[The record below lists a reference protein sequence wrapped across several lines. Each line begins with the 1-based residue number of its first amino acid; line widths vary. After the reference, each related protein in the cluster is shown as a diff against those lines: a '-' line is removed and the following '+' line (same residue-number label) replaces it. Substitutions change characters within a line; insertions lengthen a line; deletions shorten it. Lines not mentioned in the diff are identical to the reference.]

1 MAIIKPFWQTESGSL
16 GTFVQGENVQ
26 IQLSATNTSLIE
38 LISGSLPPGL
48 KIDGE
53 NQTIFG
59 IPLDKGIDLT
69 YEFVLRASNTTGLNG
84 AKVIQDRTF
93 RINIDSNLISRILN
107 PEGILR
113 LGNKNDSYVLNNS
126 TVSYQFVYSS
136 TAVPFGQKII
146 FYIEPDSGELP
157 PGLKLT
163 EDGLLYG
170 TIRDHLT
177 INSKLVQGTYDK
189 DYYDVNPFDY
199 GDKISPA
206 TGTVNTVSGRLTT
219 AQVTY
224 GGNGYLFDPEVIVGG
239 SVNTVLISNGG
250 SGYTVAPKVV
260 FSNSPVSGGI
270 TAAGFA
276 NMSNGSVAS
285 ITVTNPGTGYDEP
298 PIIYFQD
305 QNTGSGA
312 IASATLKQGSGGEI
326 IARTFDGSIV
336 ELEVTNSGSG
346 YLVPPLISFGLPT
359 AGSRIISK
367 TYKFKVTL
375 SNGINTDSKIY
386 TIIVKSEDSFRA
398 DTTFIFSD
406 TNDFDTSRTYI
417 QPPIWI
423 SNSILPEIKG
433 NNNYA
438 FDLEVFDPTPTV
450 GTIYYSLL
458 DFNFDG
464 TESLIGPLDVISNQ
478 EVYDIVGINLKLP
491 IEIVL
496 SKSRALNDSSRIKIS
511 HVLGTTE
518 LNNNIFYVKSVDEFT
533 YQLFS
538 DNILINGIN
547 GTLYNRYVSG
557 GKVQLNQC
565 YLSLD
570 KDGGEISGFIPY
582 QPEITRTYTFTIK
595 ASRVLDEVEVASE
608 FRQFQLTV
616 KGNINNEIFYNTPM
630 LIGTLGPNEQ
640 SLFSLD
646 AYSTL
651 ESADIN
657 FQLIPGYGSNSVGHY
672 IDVNVSEL
680 NGHVFIE
687 NYGLNPF
694 LHLEKGQTYKI
705 NVNLSNFTLSFRNP
719 DDTYFNNTVRH
730 STGTVGAGSQEKQNG
745 YYLLNVPYSNSAN
758 KFRIYF
764 NNIKNDGLFL
774 KLRRYD
780 LDSRSWKN
788 YRLYPYFDEY
798 DALTNNLDKLNT
810 NEDILAT
817 FLDYNKVEFTIKKYN
832 KTSLIWETVDYPI
845 IKPANPSN
853 NDYWLDIDHSNYG
866 LLEFRYVGI
875 QGRWISL
882 RPTLVSVFPNNSEG
896 VNADYRIINESGT
909 YKILRKINTV
919 WEYLEKVKFENK
931 GAYDPNVFISP
942 HTRPDPFTNLTSD
955 VWFKYS
961 SLYDGEDSFIEV
973 GLKALE
979 SIPTDLSV
987 SLRGDIIGKIPA
999 YTSFPYRSIFTSNIL
1014 YLVNDVVEFDGNLY
1028 RCVNQ
1033 YRSSSNWYQD
1043 QNNWTSF
1050 AYEKRTVTSF
1060 DVNQYGVGEFS
1071 ISGVRGDDETTIDN
1085 LIRFRVR
1092 AKDTQNVYYVDKDFN
1107 IRYNSS
1113 SNVTLTS
1120 VFLKP
1125 FFNKTS
1131 RDNFFNFITD
1141 TSIFLMDSIYRP
1153 EDKNFG
1159 VQRIPK
1165 MLLIGGLETTLAE
1178 RYASAVKRNYYDR
1191 PLYFGDVKKAIGVK
1205 HGRTEYEVI
1214 YVEILDP
1221 YEIGNKSVPG
1231 MIKLDFVYDDLTADY
1246 TKIRMDDT
1254 SIDVTETGLDTIYPS
1269 SITLMQEELKKVS
1282 LQKTDSVLL
1291 PPTYDDFGR
1300 LPEYQTSGPNQGQY
1314 IDIDPINTSLNQDY
1328 GFVNERV
1335 SLIDDFLLSIKP
1347 LEFNPDF
1354 QPLWMNSSQDGTGNP
1369 VGFVKAIPLCY
1380 VLPGK
1385 GDKILE
1391 LITKN
1396 QFDFKQLNFVIDR
1409 IIIESPEGE
1418 TGDKYIKFI
1427 NREII

>member
-1 MAIIKPFWQTESGSL
+1 MATIKPFWQTESGLL
-16 GTFVQGENVQ
+16 GTFLQGQSVQ
-26 IQLSATNTSLIE
+26 IQLSASNTSLIE

-48 KIDGE
+48 KVDGE

-69 YEFVLRASNTTGLNG
+69 YEFVLRASNTTGPNES
-84 AKVIQDRTF
+84 KVIQDRTF
-93 RINIDSNLISRILN
+93 KINIDSNLVSRILDT
-107 PEGILR
+107 EGILR
-113 LGNKNDSYVLNNS
+113 LGNKKDSYVLNNS
-126 TVSYQFVYSS
+126 TVNYQFTYSS

-146 FYIEPDSGELP
+146 FYVEPDSGELP

-163 EDGLLYG
+163 ENGLLYG
-170 TIRDHLT
+170 TIRDQLT

-189 DYYDVNPFDY
+189 DYYDINPFDY

-206 TGTVNTVSGRLTT
+206 TGSVNISSGRITT
-219 AQVTY
+219 TQITY

-239 SVNTVLISNGG
+239 SINLVTVTNGG
-250 SGYTVAPKVV
+250 SGYNTAPKVI
-260 FSNSPVSGGI
+260 FSNSPISGGI
-270 TAAGFA
+270 TATGFA
-276 NMSNGSVAS
+276 NMSNGSVIS

-298 PIIYFQD
+298 PVVYFQD

-312 IASATLKQGSGGEI
+312 TAYSTLKQGSGGEI
-326 IARTFDGSIV
+326 ISRTFDGSIV
-336 ELEVTNSGSG
+336 ELEVVNSGSG
-346 YLVPPLISFGLPT
+346 YLESPLISFGLPT

-375 SNGINTDSKIY
+375 SNGVNTDSKIY

-423 SNSILPEIKG
+423 SNSTLPEIKG

-450 GTIYYSLL
+450 GKIYYSLL

-478 EVYDIVGINLKLP
+478 DTYDIVGVNLKFP
-491 IEIVL
+491 IEIKL
-496 SKSRALNDSSRIKIS
+496 SKSRALLDSSRIKIS
-511 HVLGTTE
+511 HVLGTIE
-518 LNNNIFYVKSVDEFT
+518 LNNNIFYVKSIDEFT
-533 YQLFS
+533 YQLYS

-547 GTLYNRYVSG
+547 GSLYNRYVSG

-565 YLSLD
+565 YLGLD

-595 ASRVLDEVEVASE
+595 ASRVLDDVEVASE
-608 FRQFQLTV
+608 FKQFQLTV
-616 KGNINNEIFYNTPM
+616 KGNINNEIIYNTPT
-630 LIGTLGPNEQ
+630 LIGSLGPNEQ

-646 AYSTL
+646 ADSTL
-651 ESADIN
+651 ASADIN
-657 FQLIPGYGSNSVGHY
+657 FQLIPGYGNNNTGHY
-672 IDVNVSEL
+672 IDLNVSEL
-680 NGHVFIE
+680 NGNIYID

-694 LHLEKGQTYKI
+694 LHLDKGQTYKVNI
-705 NVNLSNFTLSFRNP
+705 NLSNFSLSFRNS
-719 DDTYFNNTVRH
+719 DDTFFNNSVRH
-730 STGTVGAGSQEKQNG
+730 STGTVGAGSQEKQSG

-758 KFRIYF
+758 EFRLYF
-764 NNIKNDGLFL
+764 KNIKNDGLFL
-774 KLRRYD
+774 KLRRYN
-780 LDSRSWKN
+780 LNTRSWEN
-788 YRLYPYFDEY
+788 YRLYQYFTEY
-798 DALTNNLDKLNT
+798 DALINNSDKLST
-810 NEDILAT
+810 SQDILAI
-817 FLDYNKVEFTIKKYN
+817 FLDYAKVEFTIKKYN
-832 KTSLIWETVDYPI
+832 RTTLVWDVVNYPI
-845 IKPANPSN
+845 TKPSNPSD
-853 NDYWLDIDHSNYG
+853 NDYWLDLNHSNYG
-866 LLEFRYVGI
+866 LLEFRYIGI
-875 QGRWISL
+875 QGKWVSL
-882 RPTLVSVFPNNSEG
+882 RPNLVTSFPNNSEG
-896 VNADYRIINESGT
+896 INADYRIINESGT
-909 YKILRKINTV
+909 YKILRKINTI
-919 WEYLEKVKFENK
+919 WKYLERVRFENK

-942 HTRPDPFTNLTSD
+942 HTAPDPTTNLTSD

-961 SLYDGEDSFIEV
+961 SLYDGEDIFIEV
-973 GLKALE
+973 GLRALE
-979 SIPTDLSV
+979 SIPTDLSI
-987 SLRGDIIGKIPA
+987 SLRGEIIGKIPA
-999 YTSFPYRSIFTSNIL
+999 YTSYPYRSLYTSNTL
-1014 YLVNDVVEFDGNLY
+1014 YLVNDIVDFEGNLY
-1028 RCVNQ
+1028 RCTNQ
-1033 YRSSSNWYQD
+1033 YRSSGNWYQD
-1043 QNNWTSF
+1043 LNNWTAF
-1050 AYEKRTVTSF
+1050 FYERRTVTSI

-1071 ISGVRGDDETTIDN
+1071 IAGLRGDDETTVDN

-1107 IRYNSS
+1107 IRYNVS

-1125 FFNKTS
+1125 FFNKIS
-1131 RDNFFNFITD
+1131 RDSFFNFITD
-1141 TSIFLMDSIYRP
+1141 TSIFLANHIYRP

-1165 MLLIGGLETTLAE
+1165 MLLIGGLETTVAE

-1191 PLYFGDVKKAIGVK
+1191 ALYFGNVKKAVGVK
-1205 HGRTEYEVI
+1205 NNNIEYEVI

-1221 YEIGNKSVPG
+1221 NEIGDKSVPG
-1231 MIKLDFVYDDLTADY
+1231 SIKLDFIYDDLTADY

-1282 LQKTDSVLL
+1282 LQKIDSVLL
-1291 PPTYDDFGR
+1291 PPSYEDFGR

-1314 IDIDPINTSLNQDY
+1314 IDIDPLNITLNQDY
-1328 GFVNERV
+1328 GLVNERV
-1335 SLIDDFLLSIKP
+1335 ALIDDFLLSIKP

-1369 VGFVKAIPLCY
+1369 IGFVKAIPLCY
-1380 VLPGK
+1380 ALPGK
-1385 GDKILE
+1385 GDRILD
-1391 LITKN
+1391 LINKN